1 MLKMFLELDAD
12 KIEREGKYDLDKIN
26 AYLDKETKSRGIY
39 KDKTGFYVGG
49 SFAAF
54 GGLILLLAEDAWFLD
69 NVKEW
74 KWYNSDGQK
83 NPEDFGVEDIAQFFR
98 NKKKMAG

>member
-1 MLKMFLELDAD
+1 MMKMLLELNVD
-12 KIEREGKYDLDKIN
+12 KIEHEGKYDLDKIN
-26 AYLDKETKSRGIY
+26 DYLDKETRNRGIY

-54 GGLILLLAEDAWFLD
+54 GGLILSLADNTWFLD

-74 KWYNSDGQK
+74 KWYNSDGQ
-83 NPEDFGVEDIAQFFR
+83 NDPENFGVEDIAQFFH
-98 NKKKMAG
+98 NKKVVVG